1 MNRIVFGAVA
11 LAAATCAA
19 PAAYAADALT
29 MMIKWVPQAQFDGYY
44 VADAKGFYKD
54 ENLDVTI
61 KPAGP
66 DAFPEPVIAAGG
78 VDVIVDWMGAALAA
92 REAGVKLVNIAQPYK
107 GGGLLM
113 ICPKDGPVKTEA
125 DFKGKTIGVWFG
137 GNEIPFFAW
146 MNKLGLKTDG
156 GPDGVTVLKMGYDVA
171 PLTQHTADCIASM
184 TYNEFH
190 QAIQAG
196 YTPDKLVIFNYAEMG
211 NGLLEDGLYT
221 LEDKLADPAFK
232 DKLVRFVRA
241 SMKGFQYAADHPD
254 EAGQI
259 TVDAGGQDL
268 DHQKYM
274 AAEVAKL
281 TAGGGRLDEAAYAR
295 TEAALLAQ
303 GIIKTKP
310 TGAFTY
316 DITDAAGI
324 K

>member
-1 MNRIVFGAVA
+1 MKKIVLGAMA
-11 LAAATCAA
+11 LAAATFAV

-44 VADAKGFYKD
+44 VAAAKGFYKD

-78 VDVIVDWMGAALAA
+78 ADVIVDWMGAALAA
-92 REAGVKLVNIAQPYK
+92 RETGVKLVNIAQPFK
-107 GGGLLM
+107 SGGLLM

-125 DFKGKTIGVWFG
+125 DLKGKTIGVWFG

-146 MNKLGLKTDG
+146 MNKLGIKTDG
-156 GPDGVTVLKMGYDVA
+156 GPDGITVLKMGYDVA

-184 TYNEFH
+184 SYNEFH

-196 YTPDKLVIFNYAEMG
+196 FTPDKLTIFNYSEMG
-211 NGLLEDGLYT
+211 NALLEDGLYT

-241 SMKGFQYAADHPD
+241 SMKGFEYAAANPD
-254 EAGQI
+254 EAAQI

-274 AAEVAKL
+274 AREVAKL

-310 TGAFTY
+310 VGAYTY